1 MKREDF
7 FKETVKPIE
16 IKPRSISELLEAMA
30 ETSFQGRKLG
40 EVYRVWKSMLSDNDV
55 TILMGLAG
63 SMSTAG
69 MWKIVGQLIDDNFLD
84 VLVSTGA
91 NISEDIY
98 AGMGFPY
105 GKGSPLVDDELLLK
119 YKIDRYYDEWADEY
133 KYREMEKLL
142 ADFIG
147 SLNKNHIYSTAELMY
162 LLGKHLN
169 ELGIDS
175 LATRAYRK
183 RVPIF
188 SPAIMDSSYGI
199 AAVLSE
205 KGRIVLSV

>member
-30 ETSFQGRKLG
+30 ETSFQGRKLS

-84 VLVSTGA
+84 VL
-91 NISEDIY
+91 
-98 AGMGFPY
+98 
-105 GKGSPLVDDELLLK
+105 PLYWCKHIPPTYML
-119 YKIDRYYDEWADEY
+119 EW
-133 KYREMEKLL
+133 
-142 ADFIG
+142 DF
-147 SLNKNHIYSTAELMY
+147 HTV
-162 LLGKHLN
+162 
-169 ELGIDS
+169 
-175 LATRAYRK
+175 
-183 RVPIF
+183 RVARWWTMSCF
-188 SPAIMDSSYGI
+188 
-199 AAVLSE
+199 
-205 KGRIVLSV
+205 